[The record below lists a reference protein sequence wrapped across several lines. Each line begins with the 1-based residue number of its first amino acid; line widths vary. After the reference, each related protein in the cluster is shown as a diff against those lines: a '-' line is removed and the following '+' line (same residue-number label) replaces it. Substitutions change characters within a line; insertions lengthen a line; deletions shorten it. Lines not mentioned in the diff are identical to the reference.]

1 MQRALSL
8 AMLCA
13 ASLASL
19 PSPGEE
25 AVIRI
30 GKERASA
37 SAVEWEVRD
46 VNHPRLGPIKFA
58 SRKSAVATTAGSE
71 TIVSQA
77 YVSCQKSTRKIAVE
91 FSNAF
96 ASNPAG
102 GLGPREWPR
111 LTCYSP
117 DPKVAGAL
125 AMRELSPKWEVN
137 NLGDALA
144 HGLAAS
150 DLRRC
155 VSMDVL
161 QDIALPAGSVQG
173 SQQVLM
179 ELLTYG
185 RALDAV
191 FTECGEKSAYAATAA
206 NPPPPPVTA
215 AADWRRARTI
225 AKGRTNVRA
234 AASVDSRLVVA
245 LAPGMPLLA
254 QRASADWW
262 AVKPRSGSG
271 FGGFIR
277 GDRLVF
283 E

>member
-1 MQRALSL
+1 MQRPFSL
-8 AMLCA
+8 VMLCA
-13 ASLASL
+13 ACVAGH
-19 PSPGEE
+19 PSWGEE
-25 AVIRI
+25 AVVTI
-30 GKERASA
+30 GKQRAA
-37 SAVEWEVRD
+37 VSAVEWEVRD

-58 SRKSAVATTAGSE
+58 SRKSAVATTVGSE

-77 YVSCQKSTRKIAVE
+77 YVSCQKSSRKVAFE

-102 GLGPREWPR
+102 GLGPRAWPR
-111 LTCYSP
+111 ITCYSP

-125 AMRELSPKWEVN
+125 AMSELSPKWEVN

-144 HGLAAS
+144 QGLAAAE
-150 DLRRC
+150 LRRC
-155 VSMDVL
+155 VSLDVL
-161 QDIALPAGSVQG
+161 QEIALPAGSVQG

-191 FTECGEKSAYAATAA
+191 FAECGEKTAYAAPAA
-206 NPPPPPVTA
+206 NPPPVAA

-234 AASVDSRLVVA
+234 AASVESPLVVA
-245 LAPGMPLLA
+245 LAPGMPVLA

-262 AVKPRSGSG
+262 AVRPRSGSG
-271 FGGFIR
+271 FSGFIR

>member
-1 MQRALSL
+1 MQRTLSL

-13 ASLASL
+13 ACLAGL
-19 PSPGEE
+19 PSRGEE
-25 AVIRI
+25 AVVTI
-30 GKERASA
+30 GKQRASA

-58 SRKSAVATTAGSE
+58 SRRTAVATPVGSE
-71 TIVSQA
+71 TIVSQS

-91 FSNAF
+91 LSNAF
-96 ASNPAG
+96 VSNPAG
-102 GLGPREWPR
+102 GLGPREMPR

-117 DPKVAGAL
+117 DPRVAGAL
-125 AMRELSPKWEVN
+125 AMSELSPKWEVN

-150 DLRRC
+150 ELRRC
-155 VSMDVL
+155 VSIDVL
-161 QDIALPAGSVQG
+161 QDVALPAGGTQG

-179 ELLTYG
+179 ELLTYS
-185 RALDAV
+185 RALDTV
-191 FTECGEKSAYAATAA
+191 FAACGEKTAYAARAA
-206 NPPPPPVTA
+206 DPPPA

-234 AASVDSRLVVA
+234 AASVDSALVVA
-245 LAPGMPLLA
+245 LAPGLPLLA
-254 QRASADWW
+254 QRASTDWW
-262 AVKPRSGSG
+262 AVRARSGSG
-271 FGGFIR
+271 FSGYIR

>member
-1 MQRALSL
+1 
-8 AMLCA
+8 MLCA
-13 ASLASL
+13 ASLAGL
-19 PSPGEE
+19 PSRAEE
-25 AVIRI
+25 AVVAI
-30 GKERASA
+30 GKQRAAA

-58 SRKSAVATTAGSE
+58 SRKAAVVTPAGGE

-77 YVSCQKSTRKIAVE
+77 YVSCQKGTRRIAVE

-102 GLGPREWPR
+102 GLGPRAWPQ

-125 AMRELSPKWEVN
+125 AMSEIAPKWEVN

-144 HGLAAS
+144 QGLAAS

-155 VSMDVL
+155 VSIDVL
-161 QDIALPAGSVQG
+161 QDIALPAGNAQG
-173 SQQVLM
+173 SRQVLM
-179 ELLTYG
+179 ELLTYS

-191 FTECGEKSAYAATAA
+191 FTVCGEKTAYAAPAA
-206 NPPPPPVTA
+206 DPPA
-215 AADWRRARTI
+215 AAAAWRRARTV

-234 AASVDSRLVVA
+234 AASVDSPLVIA
-245 LAPGMPLLA
+245 LAPGMPVLA
-254 QRASADWW
+254 QRTSTDWW
-262 AVKPRSGSG
+262 AVKPRSGSDFSG
-271 FGGFIR
+271 YIR

>member
-1 MQRALSL
+1 MKRTLSL

-13 ASLASL
+13 ACVACL
-19 PSPGEE
+19 PSHGEE
-25 AVIRI
+25 AVVTI
-30 GKERASA
+30 GKQRASA

-46 VNHPRLGPIKFA
+46 VDHPRLGPIRFA
-58 SRKSAVATTAGSE
+58 SRKAAVATPAGSE

-77 YVSCQKSTRKIAVE
+77 YVSCQKSTRKIAIE
-91 FSNAF
+91 LSNAF

-102 GLGPREWPR
+102 GLGPREMPR

-117 DPKVAGAL
+117 DPRVAGNL
-125 AMRELSPKWEVN
+125 VISEFSPKWEVN

-144 HGLAAS
+144 HGLAAAE
-150 DLRRC
+150 LRRC

-161 QDIALPAGSVQG
+161 QDIALPAGGTQG

-179 ELLTYG
+179 ELLTYN
-185 RALDAV
+185 RALDTV
-191 FTECGEKSAYAATAA
+191 FAACGEKTAYATPAAAPPAPAAAAA
-206 NPPPPPVTA
+206 N
-215 AADWRRARTI
+215 WQRARTI
-225 AKGRTNVRA
+225 EKGRTNVRA
-234 AASVDSRLVVA
+234 APSVDSPLAAA

-262 AVKPRSGSG
+262 KVKPRSGSG
-271 FGGFIR
+271 FGGYIR